1 MVALEAIA
9 WVAIILIVGAY
20 LLLGT
25 YIAKKFPNLRF
36 FLGVILTFLI
46 PALIACKTM
55 FESNMAQAIVFFF
68 LLIVFY
74 YINKS
79 IAESAD
85 EELKKEPDQKQ
96 ARASY
101 KSK

>member
-1 MVALEAIA
+1 
-9 WVAIILIVGAY
+9 
-20 LLLGT
+20 
-25 YIAKKFPNLRF
+25 
-36 FLGVILTFLI
+36 
-46 PALIACKTM
+46 M

-85 EELKKEPDQKQ
+85 EELKKETDQKQ
-96 ARASY
+96 ARDCY